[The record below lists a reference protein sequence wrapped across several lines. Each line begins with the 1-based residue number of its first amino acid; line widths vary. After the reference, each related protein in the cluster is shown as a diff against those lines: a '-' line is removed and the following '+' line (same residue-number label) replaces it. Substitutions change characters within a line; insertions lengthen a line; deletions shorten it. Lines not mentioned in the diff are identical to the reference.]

1 MHSGHM
7 DQANGMASTLNF
19 RFYIVIT
26 FPCLSAL
33 ETAPLH
39 WHSSSAR
46 RDTCVRSACQ
56 CVSQGPCKKQVANSN
71 RVMGEEWTSVG
82 KTTGIVPDS
91 WAMKSGAGTT
101 SGL

>member
-7 DQANGMASTLNF
+7 DQASGMASTLNF
-19 RFYIVIT
+19 RFHIVIT
-26 FPCLSAL
+26 VPCLSVL
-33 ETAPLH
+33 EIAPLH
-39 WHSSSAR
+39 WHSSSA
-46 RDTCVRSACQ
+46 RSACQ
-56 CVSQGPCKKQVANSN
+56 CVSQGPCKKQVVNSN